1 MDVIVEDENFGHAMF
16 EQYLEDLQNSTEIVL
31 NLRKRIKPAAA
42 VSRKKIRGENRGSAG
57 RVAAGAIRIG
67 NTVGAAIANRR
78 ALGPAEA
85 RVMFMAG
92 LLLAV
97 LAILTFILPQLLAFP
112 LAIISIWVALV
123 LLYKSWKLRKNQ
135 NEAPIVKKPEI
146 T

>member
-31 NLRKRIKPAAA
+31 NLRKRIRPAAE

-67 NTVGAAIANRR
+67 NTVGAAIAIRL

-85 RVMFMAG
+85 RLMFITG
-92 LLLAV
+92 LFLAV
-97 LAILTFILPQLLAFP
+97 LAIITFILPQLIAFP
-112 LAIISIWVALV
+112 LAIISIWVAVV
-123 LLYKSWKLRKNQ
+123 LLYKSWKLRKNPQ
-135 NEAPIVKKPEI
+135 KEI
-146 T
+146 M

>member
-1 MDVIVEDENFGHAMF
+1 MF

-31 NLRKRIKPAAA
+31 NLRKRIRPAAA

-92 LLLAV
+92 LFLAV
-97 LAILTFILPQLLAFP
+97 LAILTFILPQLIAFP
-112 LAIISIWVALV
+112 LAIISIWVSVV
-123 LLYKSWKLRKNQ
+123 LLYKSWKLRKPQ
-135 NEAPIVKKPEI
+135 NEAAMVKKEI